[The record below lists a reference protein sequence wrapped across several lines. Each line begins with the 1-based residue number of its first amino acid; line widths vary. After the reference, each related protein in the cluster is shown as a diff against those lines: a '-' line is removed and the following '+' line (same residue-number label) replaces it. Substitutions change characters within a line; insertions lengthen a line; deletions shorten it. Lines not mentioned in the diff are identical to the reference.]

1 MDYAVISDLAAH
13 QGLAVFGGFHP
24 VAADGCPE
32 GTATM
37 LLFCPAE
44 PGFWPRMMAEPEMR
58 DGAANPVDRW
68 STRVVGALAEA
79 LQGTA
84 LFPFGGPP
92 YQPFIA
98 WASRTGRAWPSP
110 VGMLVHDRD
119 GLMISIRGAVALPAH
134 VNLPGPGPR
143 PCDAC
148 DAPCRSACPVDALG
162 PDGYDVAACHAF
174 LDTAAGRDC
183 MSLGCAARRACPVS
197 AASGRLPEQSAY
209 HMRQFHK

>member
-1 MDYAVISDLAAH
+1 MDYAQISDMAAA
-13 QGLAVFGGFHP
+13 QGLTIFGGFHP
-24 VAADGCPE
+24 DSSDGCPH

-44 PGFWPRMMAEPEMR
+44 PGFWPRMMAEPEMC
-58 DGAANPVDRW
+58 DHAADPIDRW
-68 STRVVGALAEA
+68 STRVIGALAA
-79 LQGTA
+79 DLQGAA

-98 WASRTGRAWPSP
+98 WAARTGRAWPSP

-134 VNLPGPGPR
+134 VDLPAPGPR
-143 PCDAC
+143 PCEAC
-148 DAPCRSACPVDALG
+148 AAPCRTACPVVALG
-162 PDGYDVAACHAF
+162 PDGYDVAACHGF
-174 LDTAAGRDC
+174 LETAAGADC
-183 MSLGCAARRACPVS
+183 MTMGCAARRACPVS
-197 AASGRLPEQSAY
+197 ATSGRLPAQSAY